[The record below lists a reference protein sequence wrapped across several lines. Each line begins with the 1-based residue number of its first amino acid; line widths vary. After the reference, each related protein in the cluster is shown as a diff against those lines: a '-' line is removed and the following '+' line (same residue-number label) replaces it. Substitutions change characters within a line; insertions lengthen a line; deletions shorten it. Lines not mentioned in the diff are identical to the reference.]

1 MTIPKTFKRS
11 KNFLFLGIIPSV
23 LFLFVC
29 LWTIAWSHTVHLDNL
44 VQSELNTSF
53 RMLYGELYQEARLLG
68 VLAEEMG
75 QEEKVRAA
83 FLAGDRERLQKVTA
97 EAFSNDRSR
106 YNVTHLY
113 FIGLDRGAFLRMHK
127 PEVFGDIID
136 RHTLKTAE
144 RTGKLS
150 YGLEMGML
158 GTLTLRVV
166 TPWMVDGRKIGY
178 IEIGVESEEI
188 IEELKKIIGVDA
200 VLLVDKSRLVR
211 EDWQKGMQMLG
222 RDAEW
227 ERFPESV
234 QIYSTMPKLPRMVDM
249 SIQRQQQF
257 ISKTNLVMEIDG
269 RSYMGGFTPLLDAA
283 DQDIGDVV
291 FLKDITLLKSIE
303 TRMTILLLGGYVFC
317 VLFFMIFVFWYVHRL
332 KVNFTDMLES
342 ESADR

>member
-29 LWTIAWSHTVHLDNL
+29 LFAIAWAHKVHLDNL

-53 RMLYGELYQEARLLG
+53 RMFYGELYQEARLLG

-75 QEEKVRAA
+75 QNEKVRAA
-83 FLAGDRERLQKVTA
+83 FLAGDREGLLKVTA
-97 EAFSNDRSR
+97 EAFNNDRSR
-106 YNVTHLY
+106 YDVTHLY
-113 FIGLDRGAFLRMHK
+113 FISLDRGTFLRMHK
-127 PEVFGDIID
+127 PEEFGDIID
-136 RHTLKTAE
+136 RYTLKAAE

-150 YGLEMGML
+150 YGLEMGVL

-166 TPWMVDGRKIGY
+166 TPWVVDGRKIGY
-178 IEIGVESEEI
+178 IEIGIESEEI
-188 IEELKKIIGVDA
+188 VDELKKIVGVDA
-200 VLLVDKSRLVR
+200 VVMVDKSRLER

-222 RDAEW
+222 RDADW
-227 ERFPESV
+227 EQFPESV
-234 QIYSTMPKLPRMVDM
+234 QIYSTMTKLPRLVDL

-257 ISKTNLVMEIDG
+257 VSKANMVMEING

-317 VLFFMIFVFWYVHRL
+317 VLLFMIFVFGYVHRL
-332 KVNFTDMLES
+332 KVKFTDTNEQ
-342 ESADR
+342 